1 MFFIQ
6 SGKCKVVRE
15 ITIIRSTSTS
25 GKTKLKLPPIDF
37 TEGDSEGNKTDK
49 VVKKYLTIHVL
60 KEGDF
65 FGVGEDLK
73 KTYIISVG
81 RVRKHGNRALRY
93 NVISLQSRFDTSRF
107 YTTSSTEITSKTLT
121 NTWREYS
128 TFFKASM

>member
-25 GKTKLKLPPIDF
+25 GKTKLKLPPIDY
-37 TEGDSEGNKTDK
+37 TEGDNEGNKTDK

-81 RVRKHGNRALRY
+81 RVSMETG
-93 NVISLQSRFDTSRF
+93 RFDTKSSRYKVVSIQVVF
-107 YTTSSTEITSKTLT
+107 IRPQTPK
-121 NTWREYS
+121 
-128 TFFKASM
+128 

>member
-81 RVRKHGNRALRY
+81 RVSMETGC
-93 NVISLQSRFDTSRF
+93 FDTKSSRYKVVSIQVVF
-107 YTTSSTEITSKTLT
+107 IRPQTPK
-121 NTWREYS
+121 
-128 TFFKASM
+128 

>member
-49 VVKKYLTIHVL
+49 VVKKYLTINVL

-81 RVRKHGNRALRY
+81 RVSMETG
-93 NVISLQSRFDTSRF
+93 RFDTKSSRYKVVF
-107 YTTSSTEITSKTLT
+107 IRPQTPK
-121 NTWREYS
+121 
-128 TFFKASM
+128 

>member
-1 MFFIQ
+1 
-6 SGKCKVVRE
+6 VRE
-15 ITIIRSTSTS
+15 ITIIRSTSPS

-81 RVRKHGNRALRY
+81 RVSMETGYLVTKSFRYKSFLYDLKH
-93 NVISLQSRFDTSRF
+93 
-107 YTTSSTEITSKTLT
+107 
-121 NTWREYS
+121 
-128 TFFKASM
+128 

>member
-81 RVRKHGNRALRY
+81 RVSMETG
-93 NVISLQSRFDTSRF
+93 RFDSTLSRYKVVSIKVVF
-107 YTTSSTEITSKTLT
+107 IRPQAPK
-121 NTWREYS
+121 
-128 TFFKASM
+128 